1 MDYESD
7 GPSKYRYS
15 IRIGAQHTN
24 ENKYLHSANY
34 MLDAD
39 PSVQIQITLLKFY
52 FDF

>member
-34 MLDAD
+34 MLDAN